1 MKNEFVDYLNNLHSY
16 NAQNMNAYAEKS
28 ITSPY
33 FNQVSVRV
41 DLCDYILNILKGYNP
56 QVIVLTGHAGDG
68 KTSIMYQVL
77 KDLGCDLNKITK
89 PQDITLPNNCK
100 CRCVK
105 DFSELSDENKKEELK
120 TILSYPEQGNFAFLV
135 ANTGPLINTYGSI
148 FEENDEKYKSNLID
162 AMDQN
167 KGVIFDNLPGKLNVI
182 NVALLDN
189 TYFAEEFLN
198 KVIQDVLWKPCSN
211 CNKAKYCPIF
221 RNYKLIKAN
230 LKTTNE
236 FIRNAYIWIMEHNER
251 LTIRSMTEHIAFMIT
266 GGLDCN
272 TVKPM
277 NFAKKSY
284 FNLFFGYD
292 ELKIDKKALNILAIS
307 KINKCHFDSKKLR
320 VDEAIIMK
328 QDLTNIAPKEVHED
342 ILKMYSQFRKRK
354 GFNELIRRIYYFT
367 NCETNKDKERELIED
382 VFSTI
387 FPKYLEWR
395 YNLAL
400 PSKSDARF
408 IIDALNMI
416 FTGEVSLNSYLTA
429 TFSRGNDLLQNVQ
442 LVIGKIKRQAISL
455 ESIDDEKNKNYNS
468 KRIKKVLKLKV
479 KDTIFHTNINLP
491 LLNYFEELKNG
502 IINTN
507 IDPQL
512 SHGIENLKSEIS
524 AYCSKD
530 EDTNIELLIVGQKDS
545 SPIIDIEDDML
556 KVGE

>member
-1 MKNEFVDYLNNLHSY
+1 
-16 NAQNMNAYAEKS
+16 
-28 ITSPY
+28 
-33 FNQVSVRV
+33 
-41 DLCDYILNILKGYNP
+41 
-56 QVIVLTGHAGDG
+56 
-68 KTSIMYQVL
+68 
-77 KDLGCDLNKITK
+77 
-89 PQDITLPNNCK
+89 
-100 CRCVK
+100 
-105 DFSELSDENKKEELK
+105 
-120 TILSYPEQGNFAFLV
+120 
-135 ANTGPLINTYGSI
+135 
-148 FEENDEKYKSNLID
+148 
-162 AMDQN
+162 
-167 KGVIFDNLPGKLNVI
+167 
-182 NVALLDN
+182 
-189 TYFAEEFLN
+189 
-198 KVIQDVLWKPCSN
+198 
-211 CNKAKYCPIF
+211 
-221 RNYKLIKAN
+221 
-230 LKTTNE
+230 
-236 FIRNAYIWIMEHNER
+236 MEHNER

-292 ELKIDKKALNILAIS
+292 ELEIDKKALNILAIS